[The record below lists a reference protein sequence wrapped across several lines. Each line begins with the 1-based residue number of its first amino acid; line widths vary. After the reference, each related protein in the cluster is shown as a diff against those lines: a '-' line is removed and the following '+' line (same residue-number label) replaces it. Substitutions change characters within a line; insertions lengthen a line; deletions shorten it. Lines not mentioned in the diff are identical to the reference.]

1 MAAAKKTAA
10 KKTAVKKVAAKGT
23 PPAGVK
29 KVDYTVNI
37 AKYTAKVDAGA
48 VAGLVRHLGIALRSK
63 DSSLVAASDPTELK
77 RIRDGFMKKKLQLTK
92 SDAELDAAIKDVMAK
107 MKGVREKSR
116 VTVCYLL
123 AEKFKALGI
132 FAPKA

>member
-23 PPAGVK
+23 PPAAK

-37 AKYTAKVDAGA
+37 AKYTSKVDAGA